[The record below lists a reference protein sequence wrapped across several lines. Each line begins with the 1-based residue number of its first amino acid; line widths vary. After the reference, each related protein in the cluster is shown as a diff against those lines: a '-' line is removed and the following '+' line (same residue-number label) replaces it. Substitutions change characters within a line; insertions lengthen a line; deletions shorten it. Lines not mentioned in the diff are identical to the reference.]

1 MLTKVC
7 SKCKKVIPYPLTY
20 CSECKKKVDAEIEEA
35 KRRSNRRY
43 NKTRDKKYIRFYK
56 SSDWKVLSSKYR
68 QDKQYRCEICGHYA
82 TEVHH
87 IKPIQTDEGWNKRLD
102 YNNLKCLCVD
112 CHNKVHKRFQRRRGK
127 G

>member
-35 KRRSNRRY
+35 KKKSNRRY
-43 NKTRDKKYIRFYK
+43 NKTRDPKYIRFYK
-56 SSDWKVLSSKYR
+56 SSDWRILSEKYR
-68 QDKQYRCEICGHYA
+68 QDKQYKCEECGKYC

-102 YNNLKCLCVD
+102 YNNLKCLCVN
-112 CHNKVHKRFQRRRGK
+112 CHNKAHKRFQRKKR
-127 G
+127 